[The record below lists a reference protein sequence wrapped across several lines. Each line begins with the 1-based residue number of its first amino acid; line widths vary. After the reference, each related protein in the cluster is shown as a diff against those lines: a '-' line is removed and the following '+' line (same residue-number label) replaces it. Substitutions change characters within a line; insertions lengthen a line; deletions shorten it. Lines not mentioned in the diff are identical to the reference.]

1 MADRPAHPGKPS
13 RDRDGAVGRHALT
26 VLVLALPLVAAAAP
40 PSAMLTTGSLTG
52 SVMDAAGVPQMGAAV
67 FLFNRYDK
75 LVQKGITNLKG
86 DFLFDPLIPDTYS
99 VRVSLSSFVPALR
112 RNITVLPGMQSVLAI
127 NMANVLSSIELVYSA
142 PKAGVLMSDEWKW
155 VLRSQMSTRPILRA
169 LPSLEPHET
178 TVFSDTN
185 GFLRVSAGESS
196 PWLAGGQ
203 PDLGTAFALATSLF
217 GNNRVE
223 FTGNFGYGMETAA
236 QTHGFRTTFSRAE
249 APGPEV
255 KLTMQQADLPLR
267 AGIAV
272 GGQQNANL
280 PALRTLSLTMID
292 RAQLTDGI
300 DIEYGA
306 SLESVTFFDR
316 LNYVSPFARVS
327 YDLGS
332 KGRLAFGYSSGAPP
346 IDLIQLDGRDRRD
359 GLQQELAALSL
370 LPRVSLRDG
379 RAHVQRTEN
388 LEAGYQLAAGGRTY
402 SFGIYR
408 EVVRD
413 GALTIAGADDL
424 ISGFDL
430 LPELSSRSSVFNI
443 GGYSRIGYTAAVT
456 QDLWEDYSLT
466 LAWGSGGVLR
476 TEQRALESDD
486 PAAIRSL
493 LHRGQ
498 QGWLT
503 GRLNGIVPGAGT
515 RFNASYQWTDY
526 RALTPAHVYF
536 TQSTN
541 SYAGLNLRL
550 RQPLPGFCGMPGRLE
565 ATAELRNMLAQG
577 YLPITTAGGR
587 RMLLTHTPR
596 AVRGGLSFIF

>member
-1 MADRPAHPGKPS
+1 MADRPVDISGS
-13 RDRDGAVGRHALT
+13 LTGCGRLSARP
-26 VLVLALPLVAAAAP
+26 LVLGIAVLLAVPCFAAP
-40 PSAMLTTGSLTG
+40 SGTLTTGSLTG
-52 SVMDAAGVPQMGAAV
+52 LVTDTAGVPQMGATV
-67 FLFNRYDK
+67 FLYNRYDK
-75 LVQKGITNLKG
+75 LVQKTITSLKG
-86 DFLFDPLIPDTYS
+86 DFLFEPLIPDTYS
-99 VRVSLSSFVPALR
+99 VRVSLASFVPALK

-127 NMANVLSSIELVYSA
+127 NMASVLSSIELVYSA

-155 VLRSQMSTRPILRA
+155 VLRSQMSTRPILRS
-169 LPSLEPHET
+169 LPGLEQHET
-178 TVFSDTN
+178 SVFSDTN
-185 GFLRVSAGESS
+185 GLLRVSAGESS

-217 GNNRVE
+217 GNNRFE
-223 FTGNFGYGMETAA
+223 FTGNFGYGMETAT

-249 APGPEV
+249 AAGPEV
-255 KLTMQQADLPLR
+255 KLTMQQADLPVR
-267 AGIAV
+267 SGIAV

-292 RAQLTDGI
+292 RAQLADGI

-327 YDLGS
+327 YDLGGR
-332 KGRLAFGYSSGAPP
+332 GRLAFGYSSGAPP
-346 IDLIQLDGRDRRD
+346 IDLIQMDARDRRES
-359 GLQQELAALSL
+359 LQQELAALSL
-370 LPRVSLRDG
+370 LPRVTLRGG

-388 LEAGYQLAAGGRTY
+388 LEAGYQFATGSRTY
-402 SFGIYR
+402 SFGVYR
-408 EVVRD
+408 EIVRD
-413 GALTIAGADDL
+413 GALTITGADDL
-424 ISGFDL
+424 IGGFDL

-443 GGYSRIGYTAAVT
+443 GGYARTGYTAAVT
-456 QDLWEDYSLT
+456 QDFSDDYSLT
-466 LAWGSGGVLR
+466 LAYGSGGVLR
-476 TEQRALESDD
+476 TEERALESDN
-486 PAAIRSL
+486 PSAIRRL

-498 QGWLT
+498 QSWIT
-503 GRLNGIVPGAGT
+503 GRFNGVVPGAGT
-515 RFNASYQWTDY
+515 RFHASYQWTDY

-550 RQPLPGFCGMPGRLE
+550 RQPLPAFSGMPGRLE

-577 YLPITTAGGR
+577 YLPITTASGR